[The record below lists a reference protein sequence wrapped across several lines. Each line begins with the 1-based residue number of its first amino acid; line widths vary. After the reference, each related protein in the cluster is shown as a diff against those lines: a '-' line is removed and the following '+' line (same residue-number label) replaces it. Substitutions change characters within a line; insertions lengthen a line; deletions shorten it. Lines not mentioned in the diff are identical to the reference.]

1 MKSKETTIAQKDAE
15 IVSVKRTLTEKDGEL
30 KNTNEKVK
38 KLEEKVKKL
47 EAQNK
52 AQSKEIARI
61 SSITWYQKL
70 FGKK

>member
-1 MKSKETTIAQKDAE
+1 MNLYYSDLKN
-15 IVSVKRTLTEKDGEL
+15 GEL
-30 KNTNEKVK
+30 KASNEKVK
-38 KLEEKVKKL
+38 RLEEQIKRL
-47 EAQNK
+47 ESQNR